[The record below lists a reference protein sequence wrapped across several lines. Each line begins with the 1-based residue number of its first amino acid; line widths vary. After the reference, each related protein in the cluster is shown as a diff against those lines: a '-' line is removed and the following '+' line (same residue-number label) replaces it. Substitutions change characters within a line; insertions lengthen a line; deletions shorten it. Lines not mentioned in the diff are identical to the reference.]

1 MSDTATLAWYLLH
14 GSAAF
19 LFVIIVTG
27 IVEHF
32 LTDEV

>member
-1 MSDTATLAWYLLH
+1 MNDVAMWYLLH

-27 IVEHF
+27 IIEHF